1 MYVDIEIISNNT
13 YTNNLFT
20 YKVPNNVT
28 DKISIGSIV
37 SVPFRNKDY
46 KGIVLSL
53 TDKTDILNV
62 KEINK
67 YLGITLNGK
76 HLDYLKQLAISNKL
90 NIGIILYNLFDISNY
105 KNQKVMNNKRI
116 KNIPFANL
124 KNIDTNRNNVFFVP
138 SLKIAKNLNNQL
150 SKITNI
156 DFYQKFGGKDEIT
169 NILSKKFKNI
179 ILLNTNFEKINLE
192 QNTNYYFYDSNHPA
206 WRLPKL
212 NNLNI
217 TEAAHPY
224 IFILC
229 VSNFFY

>member
-28 DKISIGSIV
+28 DKIKIGSII

-53 TDKTDILNV
+53 TEKTDILNV

-67 YLGITLNGK
+67 YLGITINED

-90 NIGIILYNLFDISNY
+90 NIGIILYNLFDILNY
-105 KNQKVMNNKRI
+105 KNQKVLTNKSI
-116 KNIPFANL
+116 KNISLTNF
-124 KNIDTNRNNVFFVP
+124 KYIDTDRNNVFFVP
-138 SLKIAKNLNNQL
+138 SLKIAKNLNDQL

-156 DFYQKFGGKDEIT
+156 DFYQKFGGKDEIN

-179 ILLNTNFEKINLE
+179 ILLNTNFEKINLKKIQIIIFMIQIIQLGNC
-192 QNTNYYFYDSNHPA
+192 QN
-206 WRLPKL
+206 
-212 NNLNI
+212 
-217 TEAAHPY
+217 
-224 IFILC
+224 
-229 VSNFFY
+229 

>member
-1 MYVDIEIISNNT
+1 MT
-13 YTNNLFT
+13 
-20 YKVPNNVT
+20 
-28 DKISIGSIV
+28 
-37 SVPFRNKDY
+37 
-46 KGIVLSL
+46 
-53 TDKTDILNV
+53 
-62 KEINK
+62 
-67 YLGITLNGK
+67 
-76 HLDYLKQLAISNKL
+76 
-90 NIGIILYNLFDISNY
+90 
-105 KNQKVMNNKRI
+105 NKRI

-156 DFYQKFGGKDEIT
+156 DFHQKYGGKEEIT

-217 TEAAHPY
+217 TEAAHLKQN
-224 IFILC
+224 IFGG
-229 VSNFFY
+229 SFFFINEFPNLEFYNQPFEYKGCLLYTSPSPRD